1 MNPPLVAVTG
11 ASGGIY
17 GVRCVQRLAAHGQA
31 VDVLVSPAGE
41 KVLAMEHGLSAD
53 AAGWVEPAQRELVR
67 RLDVGDIAA
76 RPASGT
82 QVPPAMIVIPCSM
95 GTVARLAAGLSS
107 NLIERAADVVLK
119 EARRLVVVPREA
131 PLSLLHLRN
140 LTTLAEL
147 GVRVVPAMP
156 AFYTQPES
164 IDDMIDFVV
173 DRALDAAGLGLP
185 VRHRWRDDESDP
197 A

>member
-17 GVRCVQRLAAHGQA
+17 GVRCVQRLAENGHA
-31 VDVLVSPAGE
+31 VDVLVSSAGE
-41 KVLAMEHGLSAD
+41 KVLAMEHGLGGD
-53 AAGWVEPAQRELVR
+53 PAGWVEGERRALVR

-95 GTVARLAAGLSS
+95 GTAARIATGLSS

-119 EARRLVVVPREA
+119 EARRLVIVPREA
-131 PLSLLHLRN
+131 PFSLLHLRN

-147 GVRVVPAMP
+147 GARIVPAMP

-173 DRALDAAGLGLP
+173 DRALDAAELGLP
-185 VRHRWRDDESDP
+185 VRRRWRDEEP
-197 A
+197 GEA